1 MSLGELIAQKV
12 AYAEPVVTPRKRMM
26 FLTVVALI
34 AIAILGVIAAF
45 RQNANSEEGSGL
57 PELYVVGDSLG
68 VATDPFIRQFAER
81 DGVVYTFVGNSG
93 ASIDAGMAAVLEHR
107 PSPHAVVLVALGT
120 NDAIDNPARFA
131 GFVEYVARFFV
142 RYETYWINLY
152 SPLSDE
158 NNSIIKEAADRWE
171 HLHYVDWK
179 TFALEQNI
187 EPVDGVHYDEAGT
200 KLRAEFFYEIY
211 SSVVERDD

>member
-1 MSLGELIAQKV
+1 MAIRNQTKISV
-12 AYAEPVVTPRKRMM
+12 
-26 FLTVVALI
+26 VVALFLVLASTLFVATRPKSSLQKAKGI
-34 AIAILGVIAAF
+34 
-45 RQNANSEEGSGL
+45 
-57 PELYVVGDSLG
+57 PEMYVVGDSLG
-68 VATDPFIRQFAER
+68 VATDPYIRELAAR

-93 ASIDAGMAAVLEHR
+93 ASIDAGMASVLEHR
-107 PSPHAVVLVALGT
+107 PSPHAVVIVALGT

-158 NNSIIKEAADRWE
+158 NNAIIEEATDRWK

-179 TFALEQNI
+179 TFALANNI
-187 EPVDGVHYDEAGT
+187 QPVDQVHYDEDGT
-200 KLRAEFFYEIY
+200 KKRAEFVYDVY
-211 SSVVERDD
+211 SSVVGLND

>member
-1 MSLGELIAQKV
+1 MGYRKQKTLTIA
-12 AYAEPVVTPRKRMM
+12 AA
-26 FLTVVALI
+26 VVAVLALI
-34 AIAILGVIAAF
+34 SVGTSLQQATTQEPKGF
-45 RQNANSEEGSGL
+45 
-57 PELYVVGDSLG
+57 PEMYVVGDSLG
-68 VATDPFIRQFAER
+68 VATDPLIRELAAR
-81 DGVVYTFVGNSG
+81 DGITYTFVGNSG

-200 KLRAEFFYEIY
+200 KLRAEFVYEIY

>member
-1 MSLGELIAQKV
+1 MHRNWRTISIAGAFFV
-12 AYAEPVVTPRKRMM
+12 I
-26 FLTVVALI
+26 VVAT
-34 AIAILGVIAAF
+34 VFAAL
-45 RQNANSEEGSGL
+45 RQRSSFQEPRDF
-57 PELYVVGDSLG
+57 PEMYVVGDSLG
-68 VATDPFIRQFAER
+68 VATDPYLRELATR
-81 DGVVYTFVGNSG
+81 DGIAYTFVGNSG

-107 PSPHAVVLVALGT
+107 PSPHAVVFVALGT

-158 NNSIIKEAADRWE
+158 NNTIIKEASDRWK

-179 TFALEQNI
+179 TFALANDIQ
-187 EPVDGVHYDEAGT
+187 PVDQVHYDEVGT
-200 KLRAEFFYEIY
+200 KKRAEFIY
-211 SSVVERDD
+211 NIYTSVTELNN